1 MKSQLKILLINP
13 PYTNFEGMKES
24 GGHMLSLGL
33 AYVAAF
39 LRSRTND
46 QIEILDTEV
55 EGLNYGQIKDRIKK
69 AKADVCGL
77 TCPTP
82 TMAHV
87 GRLVKLIK
95 EILPAS
101 QTVLGGIHPSVM
113 PEQSLRETGA
123 DFAIFG
129 EGEITFYELIES
141 FKQNQPEFSKIAG
154 LAWRSGEKITINEP
168 RRLIQSLDD
177 LPFPARDLFNLP
189 LYYSAPTKKVS
200 EENATPILTSR
211 GCPFNCI
218 HCCSRVV
225 WRGQLRFR
233 SAQNVL
239 AEIEECI
246 KKYNL
251 KEFNFFDDT
260 FTVNRERVMEIC
272 QGLIDRR
279 LNISWICF
287 SRANTI
293 DQELIKI
300 MEQAGCKKISFGL
313 ESGSQEILN
322 LMRKNT
328 TLQMAHQAVQIVAEN
343 NIAVHASFMLGNV
356 GETEE
361 TIKETIKFAK
371 SLPLDNATFFITSP
385 FPGTD
390 LYTIAKQIGSINS
403 QTRWEEFAPLTNTSP
418 ILVQKNVS
426 KERLVYWQ
434 KRAFREFY
442 LRPKYIKRK
451 LRLLAS
457 RDGIKTLLEGLRILI
472 RILFKKS

>member
-1 MKSQLKILLINP
+1 MRILLIIP

-33 AYVAAF
+33 AYIAAY
-39 LRSRTND
+39 LRSKTDD

-55 EGLNYGQIKDRIKK
+55 EGLDYDQIKDRIKRSK
-69 AKADVCGL
+69 PDICGFN
-77 TCPTP
+77 CPTP

-87 GRLVKLIK
+87 SRLTSLIK
-95 EILPAS
+95 QTLPAC
-101 QTVLGGIHPSVM
+101 QVILGGIHPTVM
-113 PEQSLRETGA
+113 PRKSLQETGA
-123 DFAIFG
+123 DFAVIG
-129 EGEITFYELIES
+129 EGEITFFELTEALKN
-141 FKQNQPEFSKIAG
+141 KQADFSKIPG
-154 LAWRSGEKITINEP
+154 LAWRSGQEIIVNAP
-168 RRLIQSLDD
+168 REFVKDLDS

-200 EENATPILTSR
+200 EEKATPILTSR

-218 HCCSRVV
+218 HCCSKVV

-239 AEIEECI
+239 AEIEECVN
-246 KKYNL
+246 KYDL

-260 FTVNRERVMEIC
+260 FTANRARVMEIC

-279 LNISWICF
+279 LNVSWICF
-287 SRANTI
+287 SRVNTI
-293 DQELIKI
+293 DKELATI
-300 MEQAGCKKISFGL
+300 MKRAGCQKISFGL
-313 ESGSQEILN
+313 ESGSQDILN

-328 TLQMAHQAVQIVAEN
+328 TLAMARQAVADVAQSD
-343 NIAVHASFMLGNV
+343 IAVHASFMLGNV
-356 GETEE
+356 GETEA
-361 TIKETIKFAK
+361 TIKETLAFAK

-390 LYTIAKQIGSINS
+390 LYDIARSLGSVNE
-403 QTRWEEFAPLTNTSP
+403 QTRWEEFAPLTNASP

-426 KERLVYWQ
+426 KERLIYWQ

-442 LRPKYIKRK
+442 LRPKYIIRK
-451 LRLLAS
+451 LRLLTS
-457 RDGIKTLLEGLRILI
+457 WDGIKTLLEGLRILV
-472 RILFKKS
+472 RIIFKPVKN

>member
-1 MKSQLKILLINP
+1 MKILLIVP

-33 AYVAAF
+33 AYIAAY
-39 LRSRTND
+39 LRSKSDD

-55 EGLNYGQIKDRIKK
+55 EGLNYDQIKDRIKK
-69 AKADVCGL
+69 YSPDICGFN
-77 TCPTP
+77 CPTP

-87 GRLVKLIK
+87 GRLTALIK
-95 EILPAS
+95 QVLPAC
-101 QTVLGGIHPSVM
+101 QVILGGIHPTVM
-113 PEQSLRETGA
+113 PNESLQETGA
-123 DFAIFG
+123 DFAVIG
-129 EGEITFYELIES
+129 EGEITFYELIEAL
-141 FKQNQPEFSKIAG
+141 KQKQTDLSKTPG
-154 LAWRSGEKITINEP
+154 LAWRIGQKIILNAPREFIND
-168 RRLIQSLDD
+168 LDA
-177 LPFPARDLFNLP
+177 LPFPARDLFDLP

-200 EENATPILTSR
+200 KENATPILTSR

-225 WRGQLRFR
+225 WQGRLRFR

-246 KKYNL
+246 NKYDL

-260 FTVNRERVMEIC
+260 FTANRARVIEIC
-272 QGLIDRR
+272 RGLINRR

-293 DQELIKI
+293 DKELAAI
-300 MEQAGCKKISFGL
+300 MKRAGCQKISFGL

-328 TLQMAHQAVQIVAEN
+328 TLAMARQAVADVAN
-343 NIAVHASFMLGNV
+343 SNIAVHASFMLGNV
-356 GETEE
+356 GETEN
-361 TIKETIKFAK
+361 TIKETLAFAK
-371 SLPLDNATFFITSP
+371 GLPLDNATFFITSP

-390 LYTIAKQIGSINS
+390 LYDIARRLGSINS
-403 QTRWEEFAPLTNTSP
+403 RTRWEEFAPLTNASP

-426 KERLVYWQ
+426 KERLIYWQ

-442 LRPKYIKRK
+442 LRPKYIIRK
-451 LRLLAS
+451 LRLLTS
-457 RDGIKTLLEGLRILI
+457 WSGIKTLLEGLRILI
-472 RILFKKS
+472 RIIFKKI